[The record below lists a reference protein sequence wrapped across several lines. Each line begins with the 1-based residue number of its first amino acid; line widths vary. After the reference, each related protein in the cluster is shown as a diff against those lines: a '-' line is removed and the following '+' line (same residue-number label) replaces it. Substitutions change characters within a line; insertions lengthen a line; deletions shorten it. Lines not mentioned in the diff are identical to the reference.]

1 MAAAGETTLA
11 WRPIASCFARP
22 QVSIAEAH
30 DGLARRRPL
39 VPPSPARAPDNMT
52 GFGRLIAMRES
63 VIATWGQRAYEEDII
78 KGSFVGR
85 SSFILNTPDAI
96 RHVLVDNY
104 ENYTRTPAGIR
115 VLRPM
120 LGEGLLIAEGKAW
133 KHQRR
138 TLAPAFTPRAVASL
152 VPPMIAATAETIVKL
167 GAAASGPVDL
177 REAMQRMTLEIAGR
191 TMFSFGMERHGA
203 ALRDFVMDYGARL
216 ARPRLLDLVLPLG
229 WPTPQDFARARFRR
243 RWTSFVGMLM
253 AERRAAG
260 KNEGAPPRDLF
271 DLMGAARDPE
281 TGAAFTDEQL
291 GDQVATMILAGHE
304 TTATALFWSLYLLAL
319 DPSTQE
325 TLAAEVKGANI
336 NGAPD
341 IERLKFTRAVL
352 DETMRLYPPAYL
364 IARAAAGPDTIG
376 GMAVNDKDLVL
387 IAPWLLHRHEKLW
400 DDPNAFIP
408 ARFMPGAPTPD
419 RFAYLP
425 FGVGPRICVGA
436 HFALV
441 EATLALAK
449 IIAAFRVEL
458 LDREPV
464 LPVGVVTTQ
473 PDRSPMFRITPR

>member
-1 MAAAGETTLA
+1 
-11 WRPIASCFARP
+11 
-22 QVSIAEAH
+22 VSIAEAY
-30 DGLARRRPL
+30 DVTVTRRPL
-39 VPPSPARAPDNMT
+39 VPPSPPRAPDTMT
-52 GFGRLIAMRES
+52 AIGRMAAMRVS
-63 VIATWGQRAYEEDII
+63 PIGTWGQRAYEEDII
-78 KGSFVGR
+78 QGRFFGR

-120 LGEGLLIAEGKAW
+120 LGEGLLIAEGRAW

-152 VPPMIAATAETIVKL
+152 VPHMIAVTDETIAKL
-167 GAAASGPVDL
+167 KGASSGPVDL
-177 REAMQRMTLEIAGR
+177 RETMQHMTLEIAGR

-203 ALRDFVMDYGARL
+203 ALRDFVMEYGERL
-216 ARPRLLDLVLPLG
+216 ARPHFLDLLLPLS
-229 WPTPQDFARARFRR
+229 WPSPQDFSRARFRK
-243 RWTSFVGMLM
+243 RWTRFVAMLM

-281 TGAAFTDEQL
+281 TGEAFSDEQL

-319 DPSTQE
+319 DPATQDQ
-325 TLAAEVKGANI
+325 LAAEVQGLTV
-336 NGAPD
+336 NGAFD
-341 IERLKFTRAVL
+341 IERLKFTRAVV
-352 DETMRLYPPAYL
+352 DETMRLYPPAFL
-364 IARAAAGPDTIG
+364 IARAAAAPDTIAG
-376 GMAVNDKDLVL
+376 LPVNNRDVIL

-400 DDPNAFIP
+400 RDPNAFIP
-408 ARFMPGAPTPD
+408 SRFMPPSPPPD

-425 FGVGPRICVGA
+425 FGVGARVCIGA

-449 IIAAFRVEL
+449 LIGAFRVEL
-458 LDREPV
+458 LDKEPV
-464 LPVGVVTTQ
+464 LPIGVVTTQ
-473 PDRSPMFRITPR
+473 PDRSPMFTIRPR

>member
-1 MAAAGETTLA
+1 M
-11 WRPIASCFARP
+11 
-22 QVSIAEAH
+22 SIAEAYEIT
-30 DGLARRRPL
+30 LTRRPL
-39 VPPSPARAPDNMT
+39 VPPSPPRASNDMT
-52 GFGRLIAMRES
+52 AIGRMAAMRVS
-63 VIATWGQRAYEEDII
+63 PIGTWGQRAYEEDII
-78 KGSFVGR
+78 QGRFFGR

-120 LGEGLLIAEGKAW
+120 LGEGLLIAEGRAW

-152 VPPMIAATAETIVKL
+152 VPHMIAVTDETIAKL
-167 GAAASGPVDL
+167 KGASSGPVDL
-177 REAMQRMTLEIAGR
+177 RETMQHMTLEIAGR

-203 ALRDFVMDYGARL
+203 ALRDFVMEYGERL
-216 ARPRLLDLVLPLG
+216 ARPHFLDLLLPLS
-229 WPTPQDFARARFRR
+229 WPSPQDFSRARFRK
-243 RWTSFVGMLM
+243 RWTRFVAMLM

-281 TGAAFTDEQL
+281 TGEAFSDEQL

-319 DPSTQE
+319 DPATQDQ
-325 TLAAEVKGANI
+325 LAAEVQGLTV
-336 NGAPD
+336 NGAFD
-341 IERLKFTRAVL
+341 IERLKFTRAVV
-352 DETMRLYPPAYL
+352 DETMRLYPPAFL
-364 IARAAAGPDTIG
+364 IARAAAAPDTIAG
-376 GMAVNDKDLVL
+376 LPVNNRDVIL

-400 DDPNAFIP
+400 RDPNAFIP
-408 ARFMPGAPTPD
+408 SRFMPPSPPPD

-425 FGVGPRICVGA
+425 FGVGARVCIGA

-441 EATLALAK
+441 EATLALANL
-449 IIAAFRVEL
+449 IGAFRVEL
-458 LDREPV
+458 LDKEPV
-464 LPVGVVTTQ
+464 LPIGVVTTQ
-473 PDRSPMFRITPR
+473 PDRSPMFTIRPR